1 MKLSEHEIKK
11 VLFSAEEIKTR
22 VAELGKILTEDYK
35 NKNPLL
41 ICPLKGSIMF
51 FSDIVREIK
60 IPCEID
66 FMTVSSYNSNTVS
79 SGEIKVLKDLTE
91 NINGRHVLIIEDII
105 DTGLTLYNLKKM
117 LSSRNPESLKICT
130 LLDKPSRRIA
140 DIKGDYCGFVIP
152 DKFVVGYGMDLN
164 EKYRNLPFIGIYESE
179 NTVQYPNRRRRH
191 EEMRDGEHRA
201 GAACCRAAS

>member
-79 SGEIKVLKDLTE
+79 SGEIKILKDLTE

-179 NTVQYPNRRRRH
+179 NT
-191 EEMRDGEHRA
+191 
-201 GAACCRAAS
+201 

>member
-1 MKLSEHEIKK
+1 MSEHEIKK

-41 ICPLKGSIMF
+41 ICPLKGSVMF
-51 FSDIVREIK
+51 FSDIVREIN

-66 FMTVSSYNSNTVS
+66 FMAVSSYNSNTVS
-79 SGEIKVLKDLTE
+79 SGEIKILKDLTE

-117 LSSRNPESLKICT
+117 LSGRNPESLKICT
-130 LLDKPSRRIA
+130 LLDKPSRRVA
-140 DIKGDYCGFVIP
+140 DITGDYCGFVIP

-179 NTVQYPNRRRRH
+179 NT
-191 EEMRDGEHRA
+191 
-201 GAACCRAAS
+201 

>member
-1 MKLSEHEIKK
+1 MSEHEIKK

-22 VAELGKILTEDYK
+22 VAKLGKILTEDYK

-79 SGEIKVLKDLTE
+79 SGEIKILKDLTE

-117 LSSRNPESLKICT
+117 LSGRNPESLKICT

-179 NTVQYPNRRRRH
+179 NT
-191 EEMRDGEHRA
+191 
-201 GAACCRAAS
+201 

>member
-1 MKLSEHEIKK
+1 MSEHEIKK

-41 ICPLKGSIMF
+41 ICPLKGSVMF
-51 FSDIVREIK
+51 FSDIVREIN

-66 FMTVSSYNSNTVS
+66 FMAVSSYNSNTVS
-79 SGEIKVLKDLTE
+79 SGEIKILKDLTE

-105 DTGLTLYNLKKM
+105 DTGLTLCNLKKM
-117 LSSRNPESLKICT
+117 LSGRNPESLKICT
-130 LLDKPSRRIA
+130 LLDKPSRRVA
-140 DIKGDYCGFVIP
+140 DITGDYCGFVIP

-179 NTVQYPNRRRRH
+179 NT
-191 EEMRDGEHRA
+191 
-201 GAACCRAAS
+201 

>member
-1 MKLSEHEIKK
+1 MSEHEITK
-11 VLFSAEEIKTR
+11 VLFSAEDIKTR
-22 VAELGKILTEDYK
+22 VTEMGKVLTEDYK

-41 ICPLKGSIMF
+41 ICPLKGSFMF
-51 FSDIVREIK
+51 FSDIAREIK

-66 FMTVSSYNSNTVS
+66 FMAVSSYNSNTVS
-79 SGEIKVLKDLTE
+79 SGEIKILKDLTE

-117 LSSRNPESLKICT
+117 LSSRNPKSLKICT

-140 DIKGDYCGFVIP
+140 EITGDYCGFVIP

-164 EKYRNLPFIGIYESE
+164 EKYRNLPFIGIYEPE
-179 NTVQYPNRRRRH
+179 NT
-191 EEMRDGEHRA
+191 
-201 GAACCRAAS
+201 

>member
-79 SGEIKVLKDLTE
+79 SGEIKILKDLTE

-152 DKFVVGYGMDLN
+152 DKFVVG
-164 EKYRNLPFIGIYESE
+164 SE
-179 NTVQYPNRRRRH
+179 
-191 EEMRDGEHRA
+191 
-201 GAACCRAAS
+201 

>member
-79 SGEIKVLKDLTE
+79 SGEIKILKDLTE

-105 DTGLTLYNLKKM
+105 DTGLPLYNLKKM

-179 NTVQYPNRRRRH
+179 NT
-191 EEMRDGEHRA
+191 
-201 GAACCRAAS
+201 

>member
-1 MKLSEHEIKK
+1 MSEHEIKK

-22 VAELGKILTEDYK
+22 VTEIGKTLTEDYK
-35 NKNPLL
+35 NKDPLL
-41 ICPLKGSIMF
+41 ICPLKGSFMF
-51 FSDIVREIK
+51 FSDIAREIK

-66 FMTVSSYNSNTVS
+66 FMAVSSYNSNTVS
-79 SGEIKVLKDLTE
+79 SGEIKILKDLTE
-91 NINGRHVLIIEDII
+91 NINGRHVIIIEDII

-140 DIKGDYCGFVIP
+140 DITGDYCGFVIP

-164 EKYRNLPFIGIYESE
+164 EKYRNLPFIGIYEPE
-179 NTVQYPNRRRRH
+179 NT
-191 EEMRDGEHRA
+191 
-201 GAACCRAAS
+201 

>member
-79 SGEIKVLKDLTE
+79 SGEIKILKDLTE

-130 LLDKPSRRIA
+130 LLDKPSRRIS

-179 NTVQYPNRRRRH
+179 NT
-191 EEMRDGEHRA
+191 
-201 GAACCRAAS
+201 

>member
-79 SGEIKVLKDLTE
+79 SGEIKILKDLTE

-152 DKFVVGYGMDLN
+152 DKFVVGYGMDMN

-179 NTVQYPNRRRRH
+179 NT
-191 EEMRDGEHRA
+191 
-201 GAACCRAAS
+201 

>member
-79 SGEIKVLKDLTE
+79 SGEIKILKDLTE

-117 LSSRNPESLKICT
+117 LSSRNPESLKICA

-179 NTVQYPNRRRRH
+179 NT
-191 EEMRDGEHRA
+191 
-201 GAACCRAAS
+201 

>member
-11 VLFSAEEIKTR
+11 VLFSAEEIKIR

-79 SGEIKVLKDLTE
+79 SGEIKILKDLTE

-179 NTVQYPNRRRRH
+179 NT
-191 EEMRDGEHRA
+191 
-201 GAACCRAAS
+201 

>member
-79 SGEIKVLKDLTE
+79 SGEIKILKDLTE

-130 LLDKPSRRIA
+130 LLDTPSRRIA

-152 DKFVVGYGMDLN
+152 DQFVVGYGMDLN

-179 NTVQYPNRRRRH
+179 NT
-191 EEMRDGEHRA
+191 
-201 GAACCRAAS
+201 

>member
-1 MKLSEHEIKK
+1 
-11 VLFSAEEIKTR
+11 
-22 VAELGKILTEDYK
+22 
-35 NKNPLL
+35 
-41 ICPLKGSIMF
+41 MF

-79 SGEIKVLKDLTE
+79 SGEIKILKDLTE

-130 LLDKPSRRIA
+130 LLDNPSRRIA
-140 DIKGDYCGFVIP
+140 DIKGV
-152 DKFVVGYGMDLN
+152 
-164 EKYRNLPFIGIYESE
+164 
-179 NTVQYPNRRRRH
+179 
-191 EEMRDGEHRA
+191 
-201 GAACCRAAS
+201 

>member
-79 SGEIKVLKDLTE
+79 SGEIKILKDLTE

-130 LLDKPSRRIA
+130 LLDLSLIH
-140 DIKGDYCGFVIP
+140 I
-152 DKFVVGYGMDLN
+152 
-164 EKYRNLPFIGIYESE
+164 
-179 NTVQYPNRRRRH
+179 
-191 EEMRDGEHRA
+191 
-201 GAACCRAAS
+201 

>member
-1 MKLSEHEIKK
+1 
-11 VLFSAEEIKTR
+11 
-22 VAELGKILTEDYK
+22 
-35 NKNPLL
+35 
-41 ICPLKGSIMF
+41 MF

-79 SGEIKVLKDLTE
+79 SGEIKILKDLTE

-117 LSSRNPESLKICT
+117 LSSRNPESLKICA

-179 NTVQYPNRRRRH
+179 NT
-191 EEMRDGEHRA
+191 
-201 GAACCRAAS
+201 

>member
-60 IPCEID
+60 ILCEID
-66 FMTVSSYNSNTVS
+66 FMTVSSYNSNTIS
-79 SGEIKVLKDLTE
+79 SGEIKILKDLTE

-179 NTVQYPNRRRRH
+179 NT
-191 EEMRDGEHRA
+191 
-201 GAACCRAAS
+201 

>member
-79 SGEIKVLKDLTE
+79 SGEIKILKDLTE
-91 NINGRHVLIIEDII
+91 NINGRHVIIIEDII

-179 NTVQYPNRRRRH
+179 NT
-191 EEMRDGEHRA
+191 
-201 GAACCRAAS
+201 

>member
-1 MKLSEHEIKK
+1 MSEHEIKK
-11 VLFSAEEIKTR
+11 ILFSAEEIKTR
-22 VAELGKILTEDYK
+22 VTEIGKTLTEDYK
-35 NKNPLL
+35 NKDPLL
-41 ICPLKGSIMF
+41 ICPLKGSFMF
-51 FSDIVREIK
+51 FSDIAREIK

-66 FMTVSSYNSNTVS
+66 FMAVSSYNSNTVS
-79 SGEIKVLKDLTE
+79 SGEIKILKDLTE

-140 DIKGDYCGFVIP
+140 DITGDYCGFVIP

-164 EKYRNLPFIGIYESE
+164 EKYRNLPFIGIYEPE
-179 NTVQYPNRRRRH
+179 NT
-191 EEMRDGEHRA
+191 
-201 GAACCRAAS
+201 

>member
-66 FMTVSSYNSNTVS
+66 FMTGSSYNSNTVS
-79 SGEIKVLKDLTE
+79 SGEIKILKDLTE

-117 LSSRNPESLKICT
+117 LSGRNPESLKICT

-179 NTVQYPNRRRRH
+179 NT
-191 EEMRDGEHRA
+191 
-201 GAACCRAAS
+201 